1 MVSVRPGRTPK
12 STFAILSALILD
24 GPMCPKEI
32 SDKLDMA
39 PRTVSFA
46 LRSLMRDQILK
57 RIPNLLDMR
66 RPKYHV
72 NMDQAKLLMEKYK
85 NTPLT
90 SHVSPLTWRK
100 LA

>member
-1 MVSVRPGRTPK
+1 MSARQGRTPK

-32 SDKLDMA
+32 SVKLDMA

-46 LRSLMRDQILK
+46 LRKLMRDQILK

-72 NMDQAKLLMEKYK
+72 NMEQAKILLERYK

-90 SHVSPLTWRK
+90 SQVSPLTWRK